1 MAIAIE
7 IAYWAE
13 RARKV
18 YRILYLSGI
27 NMKIELLTY
36 ILSVVPRACDF
47 RDERYSKLKRS
58 DLAVPGDCFWTP
70 ATLPGKI
77 VALACNVIVCRYIYS
92 YK

>member
-1 MAIAIE
+1 M
-7 IAYWAE
+7 
-13 RARKV
+13 

-58 DLAVPGDCFWTP
+58 YLAVPGDCFWTP

-77 VALACNVIVCRYIYS
+77 VALACNKTKCHRL
-92 YK
+92 